1 MSIEIQKHIAYHK
14 LCLNLLPAPFAA
26 MDLNRL
32 SLGFFLLNSLD
43 ILGELRTITPEDRE
57 HWIDWIY
64 KCQVP
69 TGGFRGSTA
78 TKTSDHS
85 VYDAAHLP
93 ATYFAIALL
102 SILEDDLKRVNR
114 EGALTTLRQLQNGDG
129 SFSPVLI
136 GNERFGEVDARHL
149 YCAVAVRDMLS
160 PIKADED
167 INVAAAVSY
176 LQQCKVSWI
185 QFTYNRVMMGD
196 MLRVRSWNLM
206 VLSF

>member
-1 MSIEIQKHIAYHK
+1 MSFETQKHIAYHK
-14 LCLNLLPAPFAA
+14 LCLNLLPSSFSS

-43 ILGELRTITPEDRE
+43 ILGELQTITPEDRE

-78 TKTSDHS
+78 TKTPEHS
-85 VYDAAHLP
+85 VYDSAHLP

-102 SILEDDLKRVNR
+102 SILGDDLARVNR
-114 EGALTTLRQLQNGDG
+114 DGALASLRQLQNGDG

-136 GNERFGEVDARHL
+136 EGERYGEIDVRHF
-149 YCAVAVRDMLS
+149 YCAIAVRDMLS
-160 PIKADED
+160 PIKAEED
-167 INVAAAVSY
+167 INVMAAVSY
-176 LQQCKVSWI
+176 LQQCKVS
-185 QFTYNRVMMGD
+185 
-196 MLRVRSWNLM
+196 
-206 VLSF
+206 